1 MGNFSRD
8 PILLTPGPLTT
19 ALPTRMA
26 MLRDWGSWDSNFN
39 AVTAAVRER
48 LLAVVN
54 AAATHVCVP
63 MQGSGTFSVEAAVNT
78 LVPRTGHVLVL
89 INGAYGTRFAKLTQM
104 MGRRVS
110 VFQTAEEVPTTATDV
125 ERLLAG
131 DASITHVG
139 LVHCETSTGILNPL
153 REIAEVVARRC
164 RSLIVDAM
172 SSFAAIPIDAQAM
185 PFDALVA
192 ASGKCVEGPPGMGFV
207 IARKSALERCAGNS
221 TSLSLDLFDQW
232 QYMEKTTQWRYTPP
246 THVLVAFAAALE
258 AFVTEGGQPAR
269 LARYTRNC
277 ETLVRGMAELGFRP
291 FLDPR
296 IQAPIIVTFHA
307 PADPRYTFR
316 DFYDRVREKGFVL
329 YPGKLTQV
337 ETFRVGC
344 IGAIGPDEMRHA
356 VNAVRDT
363 LAEMRVTRV
372 APAPGVGHEF
382 HYAQREIRV

>member
-363 LAEMRVTRV
+363 LAEMGIQRVVPVTAEEV
-372 APAPGVGHEF
+372 SEV
-382 HYAQREIRV
+382 